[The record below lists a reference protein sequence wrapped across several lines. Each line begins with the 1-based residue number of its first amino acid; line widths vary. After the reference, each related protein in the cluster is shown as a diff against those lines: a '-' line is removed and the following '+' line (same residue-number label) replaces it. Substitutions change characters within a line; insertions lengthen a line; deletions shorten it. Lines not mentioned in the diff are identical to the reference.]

1 MPGLI
6 ENFFSSKGF
15 TFVAAALAFLA
26 AAILISISFRFAFG
40 RRVRLP
46 RNGRTRQPRLG
57 IVDAFDLDRKRQLVI
72 VRRDNIEHLL
82 MIGGPNDLVIEAEI
96 IRSESRDPRGLR
108 ESRHRDKEIRE
119 RELRREL
126 PPQMAGGDWP
136 SPVAAASPD
145 PSHRK
150 MPLPS
155 SAEAEP
161 QATLAQTLEESMR
174 IPAPAIPSPP
184 TSPLAFSLPPKRNP
198 PLVVRPGQR
207 PGAQREP
214 LQSPNEPHKREPGTN
229 NPGSPRRAPVTMP
242 FLRSS
247 MQRRAQGAAA
257 HPPQSNE
264 SETRPDDP
272 NVMGPHLS
280 CGEPAQSSEDDSSAL
295 GQAELSLDQV
305 PSIGGPITE
314 DSLSPARDA
323 VETLEEEMA
332 RLLGRGTD

>member
-1 MPGLI
+1 MLGLI

-15 TFVAAALAFLA
+15 IFVVAALAFVA

-72 VRRDNIEHLL
+72 VRRDNVEHLL

-108 ESRHRDKEIRE
+108 ESRHRDKEFRE

-126 PPQMAGGDWP
+126 PPQMAGGDWL

-145 PSHRK
+145 PSQRK
-150 MPLPS
+150 MPL
-155 SAEAEP
+155 AEVEP
-161 QATLAQTLEESMR
+161 QATLAETLEESVR

-198 PLVVRPGQR
+198 PLVPPGQR

-214 LQSPNEPHKREPGTN
+214 LQSPTEPHKREPGTH

-247 MQRRAQGAAA
+247 MQRRAQGGAA
-257 HPPQSNE
+257 HPPQSSE
-264 SETRPDDP
+264 SETRPVDP
-272 NVMGPHLS
+272 NVTGPRLS
-280 CGEPAQSSEDDSSAL
+280 FGEPAQSSEDDDSAL
-295 GQAELSLDQV
+295 GRAKLSLEQV
-305 PSIGGPITE
+305 PPIATGGPVTE